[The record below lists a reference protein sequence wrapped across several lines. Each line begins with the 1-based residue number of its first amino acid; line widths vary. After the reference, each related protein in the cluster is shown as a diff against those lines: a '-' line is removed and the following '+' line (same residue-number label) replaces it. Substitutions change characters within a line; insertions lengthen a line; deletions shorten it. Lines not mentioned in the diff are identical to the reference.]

1 MPTGELSLIFMLLGP
16 YGVVPV
22 ALQLGALGC
31 VARAHGA
38 VVVATATS
46 KSVLISELISELISL
61 LMSELLSVL
70 ISELISGLISVLMP
84 VLISVLISV
93 FCNVSYFLSY
103 FVLIQQGLPAVH
115 PDVALT
121 SS

>member
-1 MPTGELSLIFMLLGP
+1 MFVPTGELSLIFMLLGP

-46 KSVLISELISELISL
+46 KSVLISELIS
-61 LMSELLSVL
+61 V
-70 ISELISGLISVLMP
+70 LISVLMSVLISVLISALISVLISVLIP

-93 FCNVSYFLSY
+93 LKS
-103 FVLIQQGLPAVH
+103 VLISV
-115 PDVALT
+115 LT
-121 SS
+121 Y

>member
-46 KSVLISELISELISL
+46 KSVLISELIS
-61 LMSELLSVL
+61 V
-70 ISELISGLISVLMP
+70 LISVLMSVLMAALLS

-93 FCNVSYFLSY
+93 
-103 FVLIQQGLPAVH
+103 
-115 PDVALT
+115 PDICTDT
-121 SS
+121 STVCYVTRYTWFYNFGTLRN

>member
-46 KSVLISELISELISL
+46 KSVLIS
-61 LMSELLSVL
+61 
-70 ISELISGLISVLMP
+70 
-84 VLISVLISV
+84 VLISVLVSV
-93 FCNVSYFLSY
+93 LVSVQYCEHSNSGP
-103 FVLIQQGLPAVH
+103 VCVKPPGKGVP
-115 PDVALT
+115 
-121 SS
+121 